1 MYVQSTSLGR
11 DKVRVCYCQIVILTV
26 GLYGGHEPVARA
38 GFNGLGLGSLLIGCF
53 QITLPSTFFAVY
65 IVKTDLILGKIYE
78 RHEL

>member
-26 GLYGGHEPVARA
+26 GLYGGHELVARV
-38 GFNGLGLGSLLIGCF
+38 GFNGIITYLLF
-53 QITLPSTFFAVY
+53 SDYPSTFFAVY